1 MMVGLYACSCAQTED
16 PQVAKKRKKV
26 FSSALLLS
34 FVKDLPDFSVFAVFF
49 VFVFTCAVWFFWF
62 LHFDVCFQATVD
74 HVNEHEGE

>member
-16 PQVAKKRKKV
+16 PQAVKKQKKV

-49 VFVFTCAVWFFWF
+49 CFLFLPVQFDSFGFCILMFVFKHGD
-62 LHFDVCFQATVD
+62 L
-74 HVNEHEGE
+74 VNEHEGE